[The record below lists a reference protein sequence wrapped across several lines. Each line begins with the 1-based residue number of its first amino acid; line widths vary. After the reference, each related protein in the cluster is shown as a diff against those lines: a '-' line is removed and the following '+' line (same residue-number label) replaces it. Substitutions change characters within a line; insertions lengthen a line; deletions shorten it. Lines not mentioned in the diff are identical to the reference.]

1 MEQTCEEKV
10 RKYLRA
16 VKQVLSELVGVTG
29 NAAEIVDLASR
40 YASDAE
46 WYLSRNDCLTALACI
61 SYAEGLLDALR
72 LEGRVS
78 FSWPSQVR
86 RTKVLVGGVF
96 DILHP
101 GHVEFLA
108 EAASLGEV
116 YVVVARD
123 ETVKQSK
130 GRYPVLS
137 EEERLKLVRSLK
149 PVHEAFLGE
158 YPPNYHQ
165 VLLRVKPDIIL
176 LGYDQAWLKEVIES
190 AAARLGLKTSV
201 KIGSK
206 LEGYSSTLLKEKII
220 KGILSNT

>member
-1 MEQTCEEKV
+1 MERTCEEKV
-10 RKYLRA
+10 RKYIRA
-16 VKQVLSELVGVTG
+16 VRQVLSELPSPNGDAG
-29 NAAEIVDLASR
+29 EIVDLASR

-46 WYLSRNDCLTALACI
+46 WYLSRSDCLTALACI

-78 FSWPSQVR
+78 FNWPSQHR
-86 RTKVLVGGVF
+86 RARVLVGGVF

-123 ETVKQSK
+123 ETVRQSK

-137 EEERLKLVRSLK
+137 EEDRLKLVRSLK

-158 YPPNYHQ
+158 YPPNYRQ
-165 VLLRVKPDIIL
+165 VLLRVRPDIIL
-176 LGYDQAWLKEVIES
+176 LGYDQAWLKEPLER
-190 AAARLGLKTSV
+190 AAAELGLKTV
-201 KIGSK
+201 VRIGSK
-206 LEGYSSTLLKEKII
+206 LEGYSSTLIKEKIA
-220 KGILSNT
+220 KGSLSSS

>member
-72 LEGRVS
+72 LEGKVS

-96 DILHP
+96 DI
-101 GHVEFLA
+101 
-108 EAASLGEV
+108 
-116 YVVVARD
+116 
-123 ETVKQSK
+123 
-130 GRYPVLS
+130 
-137 EEERLKLVRSLK
+137 
-149 PVHEAFLGE
+149 
-158 YPPNYHQ
+158 
-165 VLLRVKPDIIL
+165 
-176 LGYDQAWLKEVIES
+176 
-190 AAARLGLKTSV
+190 
-201 KIGSK
+201 
-206 LEGYSSTLLKEKII
+206 
-220 KGILSNT
+220 